1 MKFKF
6 LICFITLI
14 LLSFAFAGCAQGGKE
29 NETDVPQSE
38 EESGANREEVMYI
51 TANGNKMKVLLENN
65 ASAQALTERLSSGS
79 ITINMTDYGDM
90 EKVGELDFDLVR
102 SDERIQ
108 ARPGDVILYL
118 GNSLTIY
125 YDENN
130 WNFTRLGHIEGV
142 SSREEM
148 LAMLGGKGEITA
160 TLSLD

>member
-14 LLSFAFAGCAQGGKE
+14 LLSFAGCAQGGKE

-51 TANGNKMKVLLENN
+51 TVNGNKMKVLLENN

-90 EKVGELDFDLVR
+90 EKVGELGFDLVR

-108 ARPGDVILYL
+108 SRPGDVILYL

-148 LAMLGGKGEITA
+148 LALLGGKGEITA
-160 TLSLD
+160 TLSLH